1 MGNTYTLH
9 QVAGEACAAARH
21 FLTAVN
27 DLHDQ
32 AIRVGEEWGGTQYA
46 ALAAKLQSTRPHL
59 KAILDDVD
67 DIAQSV
73 WSARARVEE
82 LGPLA
87 SDTKAIQNGLRD
99 ATGFFTAADSVSE
112 LVFTRLAHVRQVGE
126 EVFNGNLPAR
136 QSYVGTVDEANLRG
150 RQLMFC
156 SSRVL
161 DALAVDTS
169 KVQGV
174 LNPV

>member
-1 MGNTYTLH
+1 M
-9 QVAGEACAAARH
+9 
-21 FLTAVN
+21 
-27 DLHDQ
+27 
-32 AIRVGEEWGGTQYA
+32 
-46 ALAAKLQSTRPHL
+46 
-59 KAILDDVD
+59 
-67 DIAQSV
+67 
-73 WSARARVEE
+73 
-82 LGPLA
+82 GPLA